1 MKLPAG
7 ACISFDLIML
17 SAMHPPPVDER
28 STSLKRLYFVL
39 WTMGELFPAQ
49 RTFQS
54 VDLSRHE
61 HYLRK
66 AFREG
71 SLVMAAAFEN
81 GSGIVSLMEAESE
94 QEVQQFVRKCPDV
107 LDRVLQARVKP
118 CRPLYWKDYL
128 ALGGD

>member
-1 MKLPAG
+1 MLPA
-7 ACISFDLIML
+7 MQ
-17 SAMHPPPVDER
+17 PPPVDER
-28 STSLKRLYFVL
+28 SASLKRLYFVL
-39 WTMGELFPAQ
+39 WTMGESFPAQ

-61 HYLRK
+61 LYLQK

-71 SLVMAAAFEN
+71 TLVMAASFEN

-94 QEVQQFVRKCPDV
+94 QDIQQFVRKCPDV

-118 CRPLYWKDYL
+118 CRPLFWKDYSTSGK
-128 ALGGD
+128 AR

>member
-1 MKLPAG
+1 MLPA
-7 ACISFDLIML
+7 MQ
-17 SAMHPPPVDER
+17 PPPVDER
-28 STSLKRLYFVL
+28 SVSLKRLYFVL
-39 WTMGELFPAQ
+39 WTMGESFPVQ

-61 HYLRK
+61 LYLQK

-71 SLVMAAAFEN
+71 SLVMAASFEN

-94 QEVQQFVRKCPDV
+94 QDIQQFVRKCPDV

-118 CRPLYWKDYL
+118 CRPLFWKDYSTS
-128 ALGGD
+128 GKER